1 MNHPEGLQTKRRP
14 TDRGSVVQ
22 FRGWADK
29 FIWWRRV

>member
-22 FRGWADK
+22 FRDWTNL
-29 FIWWRRV
+29 FV